1 MALRLRRL
9 GRSAV
14 AREGGMKIL
23 NAYLYHENKGMQ
35 YKER

>member
-14 AREGGMKIL
+14 AREGGMKTL
-23 NAYLYHENKGMQ
+23 NAYLYHENEGMH
-35 YKER
+35 YRER